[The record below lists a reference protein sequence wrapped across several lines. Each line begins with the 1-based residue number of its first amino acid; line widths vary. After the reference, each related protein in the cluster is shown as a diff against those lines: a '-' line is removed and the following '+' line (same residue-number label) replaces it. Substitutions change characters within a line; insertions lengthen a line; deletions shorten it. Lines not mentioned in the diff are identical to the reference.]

1 MTDKPS
7 KQTAKL
13 IPFPRTTEIWTI
25 CPDCGCMSFG
35 ILRAD
40 FPDGR
45 SGVRLCCDGK
55 LADGTDCDFDIQ
67 VQMILGVDQDEI

>member
-1 MTDKPS
+1 
-7 KQTAKL
+7 
-13 IPFPRTTEIWTI
+13 
-25 CPDCGCMSFG
+25 MSFG